1 MSGFPI
7 LLSMV
12 PETELMYDTMFIEKS
27 MYRTI
32 RMFFIALNACAALF
46 ALPSPFVYALLSFRS
61 FYT

>member
-1 MSGFPI
+1 
-7 LLSMV
+7 MV

-46 ALPSPFVYALLSFRS
+46 ALPSPFVYALLSFR
-61 FYT
+61 